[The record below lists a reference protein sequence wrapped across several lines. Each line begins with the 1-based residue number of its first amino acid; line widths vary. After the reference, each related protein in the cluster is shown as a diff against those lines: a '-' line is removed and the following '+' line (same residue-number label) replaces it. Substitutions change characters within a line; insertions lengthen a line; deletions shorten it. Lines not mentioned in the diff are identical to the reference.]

1 MKYEISQED
10 LQKILDYLQ
19 QKPYHEVYELINIII
34 NTVNNEE
41 EK

>member
-1 MKYEISQED
+1 MYKIEKED

-19 QKPYHEVYELINIII
+19 NKPYHEVYELIHIILKL
-34 NTVNNEE
+34 EE